1 MTDELDKFKLWVVEI
16 LFTEE
21 DLQEFESRG
30 IDPIYED
37 SQVFVVGTVEF
48 EASESRKDMA
58 CRRRWKS
65 ESPFRVGSPRRDCI
79 FEPKYFEAGQR
90 GEASGHHLGRN
101 EPKIGNLMTMNAK
114 GNEMSSR

>member
-65 ESPFRVGSPRRDCI
+65 ESPILSFVVA
-79 FEPKYFEAGQR
+79 FVLF
-90 GEASGHHLGRN
+90 LGRCFS
-101 EPKIGNLMTMNAK
+101 LL
-114 GNEMSSR
+114 SS